1 MKKLMMIVALM
12 ATMLSANAQYAPGT
26 FSLNVKAG
34 INIASLTNA
43 EKMPIMNNVTLDK
56 QPMGGG
62 LVGVETEYQLTKML
76 GLTAGVHLSEQGQ
89 GWENYKGNY
98 NGVKTEIKENQIEMW
113 YVNVPIVANIYLYKG
128 LAIKAGV
135 QFGFLTD
142 AEMQFRIESKE
153 DFFGD
158 GVMRDV
164 TQFNESKMKDMLKKV
179 DISIPIGL
187 SYEFRSHLVLD
198 ARYNLGLTKV
208 NKESS
213 PGEKDSKNSVFNVS
227 LAYKIKL

>member
-1 MKKLMMIVALM
+1 MKKLMMIVAMM
-12 ATMLSANAQYAPGT
+12 ATMLGANAQYEPGT
-26 FSLNVKAG
+26 FSLNVKVG
-34 INIASLTNA
+34 VNVASLTNA
-43 EKMPIMNNVTLDK
+43 ENMPIMSNVNLDK

-62 LVGVETEYQLTKML
+62 VVGVETEYQLTKML

-89 GWENYKGNY
+89 GWENYKGNVD
-98 NGVKTEIKENQIEMW
+98 GVKTEIKDNQIDMW

-128 LAIKAGV
+128 LAIKTGV
-135 QFGFLTD
+135 QFGFLTNAD
-142 AEMQFRIESKE
+142 MQFRVESKE
-153 DFFGD
+153 DFGD

-164 TQFNESKMKDMLKKV
+164 KQFNEIKMKDLLKKV

-187 SYEFRSHLVLD
+187 SYEFKSHMVLD

-213 PGEKDSKNSVFNVS
+213 PGEKDSKNSVFCVS

>member
-1 MKKLMMIVALM
+1 MIIAAMMVA
-12 ATMLSANAQYAPGT
+12 TLSVSAQYEPGT

-43 EKMPIMNNVTLDK
+43 VNMPIMNKLTLDK

-89 GWENYKGNY
+89 GWENYKGDY
-98 NGVKTEIKENQIEMW
+98 NGVKTEIKENQIDMW

-128 LAIKAGV
+128 LAIKTGV

-153 DFFGD
+153 DFGD

-164 TQFNESKMKDMLKKV
+164 TQFNERKMKDMLKKV

-198 ARYNLGLTKV
+198 ARYNLGLSKV

-213 PGEKDSKNSVFNVS
+213 PGEKDSKNSVFCVS